1 MYCPN
6 CGERNSPE
14 SKYCAS
20 CGAKLTETESDAAVA
35 VPVPEKKKTS
45 GMAVAALVLGIVGFF
60 FNILGVLAIIFGA
73 IGMSQ
78 TGRDKNLGGR
88 GMAIAGLVLGIIDI
102 LFWVIVIALIGSFW
116 AFYA

>member
-6 CGERNSPE
+6 CGEQNSPE
-14 SKYCAS
+14 SRFCTK
-20 CGAKLTETESDAAVA
+20 CGAKLTETESAVA

-45 GMAVAALVLGIVGFF
+45 GMAIAALVLGIVGFF
-60 FNILGVLAIIFGA
+60 LNILGILAIIFGA

-78 TGRDKNLGGR
+78 TGRNKNLGGR

-116 AFYA
+116 TFYSG